1 MRGAPAVLG
10 DSLPRLEATA
20 KASGSA
26 EFTGD
31 LVLPR
36 MLHGAVATSPYPHA
50 RILSYDIDAALA
62 VPGVRAVVTG
72 ADIPRRRFGLMVRD
86 ETALAL
92 DSVRYVGEAVAAV
105 AAEDRRSAIEAA
117 ALIGIE
123 YEVWPAVLHRVA
135 ARAAGALL
143 VNENY

>member
-20 KASGSA
+20 KVNGSA

-72 ADIPRRRFGLMVRD
+72 ADRPISAIIDMARD
-86 ETALAL
+86 DAFERLTALCRTEL
-92 DSVRYVGEAVAAV
+92 
-105 AAEDRRSAIEAA
+105 
-117 ALIGIE
+117 
-123 YEVWPAVLHRVA
+123 
-135 ARAAGALL
+135 
-143 VNENY
+143 